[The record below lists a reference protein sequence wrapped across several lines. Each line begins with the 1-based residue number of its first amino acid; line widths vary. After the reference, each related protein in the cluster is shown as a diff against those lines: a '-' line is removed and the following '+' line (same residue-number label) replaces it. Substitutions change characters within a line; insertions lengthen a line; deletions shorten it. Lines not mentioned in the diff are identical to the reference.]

1 MTYTNAHR
9 LFVQASMSERFFT
22 EAKAIDMYTKA
33 CSANNGSCFSQ
44 EFDLPA
50 PEEFQEFISTIN
62 QKLNLVDMEF
72 RRSHDEDDGNP
83 VWALVNTN
91 GDEIAKLATEYSP
104 AEISYFK
111 RLIELIVTA
120 DDDAFSASSI
130 MALKEASKIKTQL
143 SKSAAEILLQ
153 RFVDDKWLVQ
163 SQSGKYSMSQRTILE
178 LQAYLKD
185 EFEEYLIECTLC
197 YDIVTKGQRCDV
209 LECKSRFH
217 HHCARRFFSSQNEK
231 VCPACKI
238 AWKSSNIV
246 GEPLRISEG
255 SSRRNKRAI
264 PEDDDDDL
272 YQ

>member
-33 CSANNGSCFSQ
+33 CDANNAFIYYLNTSLALYFVILVMSINK
-44 EFDLPA
+44 ERA
-50 PEEFQEFISTIN
+50 PEEFQEFVSTIN

-72 RRSHDEDDGNP
+72 RRSHEEDDGNP

-104 AEISYFK
+104 VEISYFK

-130 MALKEASKIKTQL
+130 MSLKEASKIKTPL
-143 SKSAAEILLQ
+143 TKSAAETLLQ
-153 RFVDDKWLVQ
+153 RFVDDKWLIQ
-163 SQSGKYSMSQRTILE
+163 SQLRFIKWKIFYESKNNSRTTSLSE
-178 LQAYLKD
+178 RR
-185 EFEEYLIECTLC
+185 
-197 YDIVTKGQRCDV
+197 GQRCDV
-209 LECKSRFH
+209 QECKSRFH
-217 HHCARRFFSSQNEK
+217 HHCARRYFSSQNEK

-246 GEPLRISEG
+246 G
-255 SSRRNKRAI
+255 
-264 PEDDDDDL
+264 DH
-272 YQ
+272 

>member
-1 MTYTNAHR
+1 MIYTNAHR

-33 CSANNGSCFSQ
+33 CNANN
-44 EFDLPA
+44 ERA

-91 GDEIAKLATEYSP
+91 GDEIAKLATEYTP

-130 MALKEASKIKTQL
+130 MALKEASKIKTPL
-143 SKSAAEILLQ
+143 SKSAAETLLQ

-185 EFEEYLIECTLC
+185 EFEDYLIECTLC

-217 HHCARRFFSSQNEK
+217 HHCARRYFSSQNEK

-238 AWKSSNIV
+238 TWKSSNII
-246 GEPLRISEG
+246 GDPPKISGG
-255 SSRRNKRAI
+255 SSRRNRRVI
-264 PEDDDDDL
+264 PEEEDDL